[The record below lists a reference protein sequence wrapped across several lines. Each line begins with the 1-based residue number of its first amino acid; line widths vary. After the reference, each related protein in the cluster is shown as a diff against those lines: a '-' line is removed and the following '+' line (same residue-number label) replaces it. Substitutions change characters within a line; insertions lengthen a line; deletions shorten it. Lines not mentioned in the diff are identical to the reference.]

1 MMGQERS
8 KDEVSHCF
16 SRGTEEKKEK
26 RSKRSLIHSIIS
38 RQSLSNWENGKNFP
52 DVPMLIEL
60 SNYYDFSLDII
71 KGDAQFMKQV
81 KKDYELIN
89 TKKANKKYSILLIIL
104 ISLILLLSLLLLP
117 LSQNN
122 ITLLNSI
129 TVLIFLLC
137 ILLLHVTVSFN
148 KLAYQHYKGI
158 SDSPLWV
165 PKAFG
170 YGLSINPYNKIGR
183 ILTIVLLIFLD
194 LLFIGLIIAI
204 LLFGYPATSFIHLY
218 RY

>member
-1 MMGQERS
+1 MDLSTILVEERKKKGVSQQEVA
-8 KDEVSHCF
+8 D
-16 SRGTEEKKEK
+16 T
-26 RSKRSLIHSIIS
+26 LYIS

-60 SNYYDFSLDII
+60 SNYYGFSLDII
-71 KGDAQFMKQV
+71 KGDTQFMKQV

-148 KLAYQHYKGI
+148 KLAYQHYEGI
-158 SDSPLWV
+158 ADSPLWV

-170 YGLSINPYNKIGR
+170 YGVSINPYNKVGK
-183 ILTIVLLIFLD
+183 ILTIALLVILDLFFIGAVVAIVFLD
-194 LLFIGLIIAI
+194 
-204 LLFGYPATSFIHLY
+204 YPATSFIH
-218 RY
+218 